1 MRPVYLLDTNVI
13 SELVKPNPNS
23 SVLEKLVENGKYCA
37 ICSTVWQESVYGY
50 ERMPAGNRKNKV
62 GTYLAR
68 IKGSYDIVPYDSFAS
83 QICGELQAACSKK
96 GKSIPRYDSQIA
108 ATAIAN
114 GMVLI
119 THNTEDY
126 QSLVENSSL
135 KIEDWWEE

>member
-23 SVLEKLVENGKYCA
+23 SVLKKLIENSKYCA
-37 ICSTVWQESVYGY
+37 ICSTVWQESIYGY
-50 ERMPAGNRKNKV
+50 EKMPAGKRKNKV
-62 GTYLAR
+62 ATYLAQ
-68 IKGSYDIVPYDSFAS
+68 IKGSYDIIPYDTFAS
-83 QICGELQAACSKK
+83 QICGEIRARCKEAGSPAP
-96 GKSIPRYDSQIA
+96 IYDSQIA

-126 QSLVENSSL
+126 QSLVENSTL
-135 KIEDWWEE
+135 KIEDWWE

>member
-13 SELVKPNPNS
+13 SELVKPTPNS

-50 ERMPAGNRKNKV
+50 ERMPEGIRKNKV
-62 GTYLAR
+62 ATYLAR
-68 IKGSYDIVPYDSFAS
+68 IKGSYDIIPYDTFAS
-83 QICGELQAACSKK
+83 QICGELQAACERK

-114 GMVLI
+114 GMILI
-119 THNTEDY
+119 THNMEDY
-126 QSLVENSSL
+126 QPLIENSTL
-135 KIEDWWEE
+135 KIEDWWE